1 MKTMKKAVIKMICIL
16 IAGFLPPVVFGQQF
30 PFMEGYD
37 VNPFNL
43 SPAYAG
49 IRNNKT
55 LFIDYRSD
63 WTGIEGGPTTYQ
75 LSYNDKLFGKK
86 KLGGDFIYEQSDIH
100 KNNVALGGRFIYDK
114 TDIFTHMLLLGTYS
128 YEVRI
133 ANRHKINFALST
145 GFYRNSV
152 DYTKYF
158 NNPDYVQDMV
168 LLYGQG
174 KSKVKFATD
183 LSALYR
189 YEQIEAGV
197 LFSNVMFGMVR
208 YRNTDMTYKPLKNYL
223 LHSSYLFVIDKN
235 WSARPTIILRGGQ
248 NIPVQVEISPSLAWN
263 DRFWGT
269 ALYRTGGIFG
279 VGLGGEIH
287 DGIILNYNYNM
298 STNIDISTFGSH
310 QLSLG
315 VKIFNFTKSMNK
327 KGL

>member
-1 MKTMKKAVIKMICIL
+1 MRVSGTH
-16 IAGFLPPVVFGQQF
+16 
-30 PFMEGYD
+30 
-37 VNPFNL
+37 
-43 SPAYAG
+43 
-49 IRNNKT
+49 KT

-63 WTGIEGGPTTYQ
+63 WTGIEGGPVTYQ
-75 LSYNDKLFGKK
+75 LSYNDKLFEKK

-114 TDIFTHMLLLGTYS
+114 TDIFTQLLLLGTYS

-133 ANRHKINFALST
+133 ASRHKVNFALSM

-158 NNPDYVQDMV
+158 NDPDYVQDMV

-189 YEQIEAGV
+189 YGQIEAGI
-197 LFSNVMFGMVR
+197 LFSNMMFGMVR

-235 WSARPTIILRGGQ
+235 WSARPTIIIRGGQ
-248 NIPVQVEISPSLAWN
+248 NIPVQVEISPSLSWN

-269 ALYRTGGIFG
+269 ALYRSGGIFG

-287 DGIILNYNYNM
+287 EGIILNYNYNM
-298 STNIDISTFGSH
+298 STNVDMSTFGSH

-315 VKIFNFTKSMNK
+315 VKIFNFTKSRDK
-327 KGL
+327 KVL